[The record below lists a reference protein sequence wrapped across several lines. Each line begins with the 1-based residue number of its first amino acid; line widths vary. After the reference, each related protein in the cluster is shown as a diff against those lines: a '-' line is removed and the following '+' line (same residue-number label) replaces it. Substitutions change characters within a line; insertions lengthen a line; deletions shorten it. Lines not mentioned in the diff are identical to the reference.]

1 MLNVGWSF
9 RRHTE
14 FRTVMKRELVR
25 ERRSAFTL
33 IELLVVIAI
42 IAILAS
48 LLLPA
53 LSKAKVKAQGIMCMN
68 NNKQL
73 SLAWRLYADDYNG
86 TLVPNMGLA
95 GTPENSWV
103 AGNLGIGGYVSDDT
117 NTVKIMTA
125 LLWKYSQNLGVYKC
139 PADKS
144 VSLRGGTWYPRVRTM
159 AMSGYMNSY
168 KAAPDSY
175 GCTPGYQIFHKLSD
189 IDIQPPTKAWVFLDE
204 REDSLDDGFFA
215 VEMAQELWYNW
226 PASYHNGACGFS
238 FADGHSEI
246 KRWVDPRTKP
256 RIKKGGRQDLL
267 VPSPGN
273 VDLKWLQENTSRKI
287 Q

>member
-1 MLNVGWSF
+1 
-9 RRHTE
+9 
-14 FRTVMKRELVR
+14 MKSELVYQ
-25 ERRSAFTL
+25 RRLAFTL

-42 IAILAS
+42 IAILAAM
-48 LLLPA
+48 LLPA
-53 LSKAKVKAQGIMCMN
+53 LSKAKVKAQGTMCMN
-68 NNKQL
+68 NTKQL

-86 TLVPNMGLA
+86 ILVPNMGIA
-95 GTPENSWV
+95 GVPENSWV

-125 LLWKYSQNLGVYKC
+125 LLWKYSQSLGIYKC
-139 PADKS
+139 PADRS
-144 VSLRGGTWYPRVRTM
+144 MTLRGGKWYPRVRTM
-159 AMSGYMNSY
+159 AMSGFMNSF
-168 KAAPDSY
+168 KATPDSY
-175 GCTPGYQIFHKLSD
+175 GCTPGYYIYHKLSD
-189 IDIQPPTKAWVFLDE
+189 IDIQPPSKAWVFLDE

-215 VEMAQELWYNW
+215 TEMAQELWYNW
-226 PASYHNGACGFS
+226 PASYHNGACGFA

-256 RIKKGGRQDLL
+256 SLKKGGARLNML

-273 VDLKWLQENTSRKI
+273 VDLKWMQENTSRKI